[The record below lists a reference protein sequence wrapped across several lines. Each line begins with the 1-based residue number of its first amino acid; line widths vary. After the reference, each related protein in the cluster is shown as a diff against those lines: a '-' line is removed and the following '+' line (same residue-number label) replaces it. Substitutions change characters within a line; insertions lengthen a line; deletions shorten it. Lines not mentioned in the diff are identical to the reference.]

1 MSLLFLPTISLEE
14 SWEYRHVASATFV
27 GALGNPGPHVC
38 VESALPAESS
48 PQVPRTVNID
58 QALADFLLLAHGE
71 AAV

>member
-1 MSLLFLPTISLEE
+1 M
-14 SWEYRHVASATFV
+14 

-58 QALADFLLLAHGE
+58 QALADFLLQANSE